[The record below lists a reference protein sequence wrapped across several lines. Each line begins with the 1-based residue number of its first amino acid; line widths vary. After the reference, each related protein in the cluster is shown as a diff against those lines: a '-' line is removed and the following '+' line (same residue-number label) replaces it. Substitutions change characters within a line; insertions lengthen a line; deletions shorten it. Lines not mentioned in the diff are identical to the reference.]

1 MISIIA
7 AIGKN
12 NELGKDN
19 DLIWHLKG
27 DLINFKNITMGKKI
41 VMGSNTYLSLPK
53 RLEGREYI
61 VLSNPIIEVENALVY
76 DDFNELL
83 NFLKSLDEEVMIIG
97 GASIYKL
104 FISYADKLY
113 LTEIDDSKPADVYF
127 PDFDRNDYDLI
138 STEETTEN
146 NINYKKNV
154 YLKR

>member
-61 VLSNPIIEVENALVY
+61 VLSNPIIEVEDALIY
-76 DDFNELL
+76 DNFDELL
-83 NFLKSLDEEVMIIG
+83 GYLKSLDEEIMIIG

-127 PDFDRNDYDLI
+127 PDFDRNKYELI
-138 STEETTEN
+138 SSEEATEN
-146 NINYKKNV
+146 NVNYKKNV